1 MLSYTD
7 LAADLATAN
16 AYATARAWA
25 DWTGSDA
32 EKEAALRRG
41 QDYIA
46 ATYNA
51 RWADEWDN
59 DEAPLAVQYAI
70 IEAARRELIEPGSMA
85 PDLERGGAVRSIK
98 AGSVSI
104 EYKDSAPAVTAFPV
118 IEGLLS
124 GLLMPASAS
133 VALLRV

>member
-7 LAADLATAN
+7 LATDLATAN
-16 AYATARAWA
+16 AYATARGWS
-25 DWTGSDA
+25 DWSGSDA

-85 PDLERGGAVRSIK
+85 PDLERGGAVKSIK
-98 AGSVSI
+98 AGSVAI

>member
-1 MLSYTD
+1 MLSFVD
-7 LAADLATAN
+7 LATDLATAN
-16 AYATARAWA
+16 AYATARLWS

-32 EKEAALRRG
+32 VKTAALRRG

-46 ATYNA
+46 STYNG
-51 RWADEWDN
+51 RWAGVWTN
-59 DEAPLAVQYAI
+59 DDAPEAVQFAI
-70 IEAARRELIEPGSMA
+70 IEAARRELVEPGSMA
-85 PDLERGGAVRSIK
+85 PDLDRGGEVKSLK